1 MTRRDTLESVHEPFG
16 DAFYFGPEYLSDRFD
31 SDAAA
36 REASGSSNKTY
47 KTILD
52 EIKAAGD
59 DGKRVFIKDMAY
71 YLFSPDGKPTK
82 VAQSLGGADEPE
94 NPTTIPLDIL
104 KQFHFTFL
112 IRHPRRAIPSYYRC
126 TIPPLDKVTGFDHF
140 MPNEAGYEELVRLFD
155 FLIDQG
161 IVDKSQL
168 TVLDADDMLDN
179 PEGAI
184 RAYCDRT
191 GIDFQPSMLEWSDA
205 DTEYAREQFEKW
217 NGFHDDAI
225 KSSSLQARTHKQ
237 VSEKKEVTVE
247 SENQEWVNKYG
258 VEAQKVIRATVDA
271 NIPHYEYLKQFCIR
285 V

>member
-16 DAFYFGPEYLSDRFD
+16 DAFYFGPEFLSDRFRD
-31 SDAAA
+31 DAAA
-36 REASGSSNKTY
+36 REGSGSSTKTY
-47 KTILD
+47 KDILNEVMD
-52 EIKAAGD
+52 AGKE
-59 DGKRVFIKDMAY
+59 GKRIFIKDMAY
-71 YLFSPDGKPTK
+71 YLMSPDGKPTT
-82 VAQSLGGADEPE
+82 VAPSLGAPEPG
-94 NPTTIPLDIL
+94 NPTTIPLDVL
-104 KQFHFTFL
+104 RKFHFTFL

-140 MPNEAGYEELVRLFD
+140 MPNEAGYEELVRFFD
-155 FLIDQG
+155 YLIEQG
-161 IVDKSQL
+161 IVDRDHL

-179 PEGAI
+179 PEGTI

-191 GIDFQPSMLEWSDA
+191 GIDFKPEMLVWTQE
-205 DTEYAREQFEKW
+205 DTDFAKCQFEKW

-237 VSEKKEVTVE
+237 KEVTVE